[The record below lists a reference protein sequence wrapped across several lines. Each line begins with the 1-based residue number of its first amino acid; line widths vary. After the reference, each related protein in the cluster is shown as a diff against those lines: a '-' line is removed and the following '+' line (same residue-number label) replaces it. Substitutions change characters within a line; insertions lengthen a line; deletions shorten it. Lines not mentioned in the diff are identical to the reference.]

1 MANGLLEEKS
11 LQDIAAAIR
20 VKNGKETTY
29 KPADMADAIM
39 ELKLGGSV
47 IVSNEVSEV
56 YILDGETTINVPKT
70 ENAPE
75 VGDYIIAQTKNGND
89 YDAAVFSITA
99 VDKDSNADNYV
110 CSVKVSDTL
119 DVIGVDSS
127 DATALATDIIKGK
140 TAYINNE
147 KVTGTLEALT
157 TKELGTSSI
166 VAGKASESDSEN
178 NILEVS
184 LTNDLTNDKII
195 NNATVLNTK
204 LPFSDIAT
212 TLNIK
217 SADIVTGKTILG
229 VAGAGGAAG
238 GIDTSDATATASD
251 MLIGK
256 TAYVDGNK
264 ITGTLKTKGTVKF
277 DVGGVLAS
285 HMNIETGAFE
295 GVDVSLTN
303 NLSAD
308 EIINS
313 TSELSA
319 TIGASTIQ
327 NADPFLTASNIASG
341 KEIFGVEG
349 TFTSDA
355 TAVASNLIKDKTAY
369 VNGQKITGLLD
380 VIASKELTVANVQD
394 ILTEDGQVDTT
405 VNYILL
411 DLANGLGDNQI
422 YNKTTDLTAKVNYTT
437 LVGALNIKASDIAK
451 GKTIAG
457 IEGTFEATT
466 EKENKITELEAEV
479 ARLQAIIDG
488 YQDLNEK
495 EF

>member
-29 KPADMADAIM
+29 KPADMANAIM

-127 DATALATDIIKGK
+127 DATALATDIMKGK

-147 KVTGTLEALT
+147 KVTGTLEALV
-157 TKELGTSSI
+157 TKELEKSSI
-166 VAGKASESDSEN
+166 VAGKASESDTEN

-184 LTNDLTNDKII
+184 LTNDLANDKII
-195 NNATVLNTK
+195 NNTTVLNTK
-204 LPFSDIAT
+204 LLFSDIAT

-238 GIDTSDATATASD
+238 GIDTSDATATAND

-264 ITGTLKTKGTVKF
+264 VTGVLKTKGTVKF
-277 DVGGVLAS
+277 NAGGVLAS
-285 HMNIETGAFE
+285 HTNIETGAFE

-303 NLSAD
+303 NLSVD
-308 EIINS
+308 EIVNS
-313 TSELSA
+313 TSGLSA
-319 TIGASTIQ
+319 TIEASTIQ
-327 NADPFLTASNIASG
+327 SADPFLTASNIASG
-341 KEIFGVEG
+341 KEIFGVAG

-355 TAVASNLIKDKTAY
+355 NAVALDIEEGKTAY
-369 VNGQKITGLLD
+369 VNGTKVTGKCPAVGSINFRGNNFTVTQPEGIVKIKTNYTPT
-380 VIASKELTVANVQD
+380 ASDTEKFIINTTSNIFMEVPQE
-394 ILTEDGQVDTT
+394 ILAQS
-405 VNYILL
+405 
-411 DLANGLGDNQI
+411 LG
-422 YNKTTDLTAKVNYTT
+422 LTANKLKKDV
-437 LVGALNIKASDIAK
+437 
-451 GKTIAG
+451 TILG
-457 IEGTFEATT
+457 VTGTFEATDD
-466 EKENKITELEAEV
+466 KEQQITALTAEV